1 MSQSQPLHL
10 AVTGMSCAA
19 CASRIERVLNRLDG
33 VSASVNFA
41 SEKAVISLDDA
52 RSSSSD
58 VIAAIRKAGFDVA
71 DQRVSLAVDGM
82 SCVACAARIEKVL
95 NKVDGVTATVNFAA
109 GRAQVS
115 VTPGSATP
123 EFLIARIERAGF
135 TARQVTVGDR
145 EAERR
150 RRAQAW
156 NKDRNACVVAAVLS
170 FPLLFEM
177 AAMFFGQAHWL
188 PGWFQWLLAT
198 PVQFW
203 CGRHFYRRAWSALRS
218 GTANM
223 DVLVTLGTSVA
234 YLSSLVTLLMS
245 EHGDLYF
252 EASAAIITLVL
263 LGKLLEGRA
272 KAKTGD
278 AIEGLLRLQPRIAHV
293 DVDGEWQDRDV
304 ASLRCGEVFLVR
316 PGESVPVDGVVIDG
330 LSEVNEAMLTGE
342 SQPVVKQAEAQVYAA
357 TQNHSG
363 ALRVRAT
370 GVGSDTALSRIVRL
384 VEEAQGSKASVQRL
398 TDRVSAIFV
407 PVVIAIAIA
416 VLAFAANWLVTGQW
430 DASLI
435 NAVAVLVIACPCA
448 LGLATPTAIMV
459 GTGQGARAGILFRN
473 ASALENARRL
483 QVLVMDKTGTLTE
496 GQPSVV
502 NVLPADGVS
511 ENELLSL
518 AMGLEQHSEHP
529 LGQALVKY
537 AQQVGTTAAE
547 VHGFSAIVGRGISAQ
562 AGDSA
567 VILGSPT
574 FLTSR
579 GVAFD
584 AATPAQQEQEGRTV
598 VGLARDGQLLGY
610 VCFDDRL
617 REDAAETVEALHRQG
632 IRVVMLTGD
641 NARAAARVAERA
653 GIRQCIAEVLPEQKA
668 EQIARLQAE
677 GHCVGMV
684 GDGINDAPALAIADV
699 GFAVG
704 AGSNI
709 ALDTADVVL
718 MQNRLGGLPDAISL
732 SRATLNKVRQ
742 NLFFAFFYNVL
753 GIPLAAFGLLSPV
766 IAGSAMA
773 LSSVSVLSNSLWLR
787 RWKPRG
793 KHDKGLTN
801 VQNRGV

>member
-123 EFLIARIERAGF
+123 EFLSGRIERAGF

-156 NKDRNACVVAAVLS
+156 KKDRNACVVAAVLS

-278 AIEGLLRLQPRIAHV
+278 AIEGLLRLQPQIAHV

-407 PVVIAIAIA
+407 PVVIAIA

-709 ALDTADVVL
+709 ALGTADVVL

>member
-123 EFLIARIERAGF
+123 EFLIGRIERAGF

-156 NKDRNACVVAAVLS
+156 KKDRNACVVAAVLS

-278 AIEGLLRLQPRIAHV
+278 AIEGLLRLQPQIAHV

-316 PGESVPVDGVVIDG
+316 PGESLPVDGVVIDG

-407 PVVIAIAIA
+407 PVVIAIA

-459 GTGQGARAGILFRN
+459 GTGQGARAGILFGN

-502 NVLPADGVS
+502 NVLPVDGVS

-579 GVAFD
+579 GVVFD

>member
-41 SEKAVISLDDA
+41 SEKAVVRLDDA

-71 DQRVSLAVDGM
+71 DQRVSLFVDGM

-95 NKVDGVTATVNFAA
+95 NKVDGVRATVNFAA

-123 EFLIARIERAGF
+123 ESLIARIERAGF
-135 TARQVTVGDR
+135 TARQATVADR
-145 EAERR
+145 EAERQ
-150 RRAQAW
+150 RRAQSW
-156 NKDRNACVVAAVLS
+156 KKDRHACVVAAVLS

-278 AIEGLLRLQPRIAHV
+278 AIEGLLRLQPQIAHV

-342 SQPVVKQAEAQVYAA
+342 SQPVMKQAEAQVYAA

-370 GVGSDTALSRIVRL
+370 GVGSDTTLSRIVRL

-407 PVVIAIAIA
+407 PVVIAIA
-416 VLAFAANWLVTGQW
+416 VLTFAANWLVTGQW
-430 DASLI
+430 DASLV

-448 LGLATPTAIMV
+448 LGLATPTAMMV

-496 GQPSVV
+496 GRPSVV

-511 ENELLSL
+511 EDELLSL

-537 AQQVGTTAAE
+537 AQQVGTSAAE

-579 GVAFD
+579 GVVFD
-584 AATPAQQEQEGRTV
+584 AATPAEQEQQGRTV
-598 VGLARDGQLLGY
+598 VGLARDGKLLGY
-610 VCFDDRL
+610 ICFDDRL

-668 EQIARLQAE
+668 EQIARLQAQ

-704 AGSNI
+704 AGTNI

-732 SRATLNKVRQ
+732 SRATINKVRQ

-793 KHDKGLTN
+793 NNNNGLTN
-801 VQNRGV
+801 VRNRGV

>member
-41 SEKAVISLDDA
+41 SEKAVISLDAA

-123 EFLIARIERAGF
+123 EFLVARIERAGF

-156 NKDRNACVVAAVLS
+156 KKDRNACVVAAVLS

-278 AIEGLLRLQPRIAHV
+278 AIEGLLRLQPQIAHV

-342 SQPVVKQAEAQVYAA
+342 SQPVVKQAGAQVYAA

-407 PVVIAIAIA
+407 PVVIAIA

-579 GVAFD
+579 GVVFD

>member
-71 DQRVSLAVDGM
+71 DLRVSLAVDGM

-156 NKDRNACVVAAVLS
+156 KKDRNACVVAAVLS

-278 AIEGLLRLQPRIAHV
+278 AIEGLLRLQPQIAHV

-370 GVGSDTALSRIVRL
+370 GVGTDTALSRIVRL

-407 PVVIAIAIA
+407 PVVIAIA
-416 VLAFAANWLVTGQW
+416 VLAFAANGLVTGQW

-537 AQQVGTTAAE
+537 AQQDGTTAAE

-632 IRVVMLTGD
+632 IRVVVLTGD

-793 KHDKGLTN
+793 KHDRGLTN

>member
-95 NKVDGVTATVNFAA
+95 NKADGVTATVNFAA

-123 EFLIARIERAGF
+123 EFLIGRIERAGF

-156 NKDRNACVVAAVLS
+156 KKDRNACVVAAVLS

-278 AIEGLLRLQPRIAHV
+278 AIEGLLRLQPQIAHV

-407 PVVIAIAIA
+407 PVVIAIA

-502 NVLPADGVS
+502 NVLPVDGVS

>member
-52 RSSSSD
+52 LSSSSD

-123 EFLIARIERAGF
+123 EFLIGRIERAGF

-156 NKDRNACVVAAVLS
+156 KKDRNACVVAAVLS

-278 AIEGLLRLQPRIAHV
+278 AIEGLLRLQPQIAHV

-342 SQPVVKQAEAQVYAA
+342 SQPVVKQAGAQVYAA

-407 PVVIAIAIA
+407 PVVIAIA

-579 GVAFD
+579 GVVFD

-668 EQIARLQAE
+668 ERIARLQAE

>member
-1 MSQSQPLHL
+1 MSQPQPLHL

-33 VSASVNFA
+33 VSANVNFA
-41 SEKAVISLDDA
+41 REKAVVRLDDA
-52 RSSSSD
+52 RSTSND

-95 NKVDGVTATVNFAA
+95 NKVEGVTAAVNFAA

-123 EFLIARIERAGF
+123 ESLIARIERAGF
-135 TARQVTVGDR
+135 TARQVMAGDL
-145 EAERR
+145 EAERQR
-150 RRAQAW
+150 RDQAW
-156 NKDRNACVVAAVLS
+156 KKDRNALLVAAVLS

-177 AAMFFGQAHWL
+177 VAMFFGQAHWL

-234 YLSSLVTLLMS
+234 YALSLVTLLTS

-263 LGKLLEGRA
+263 LGKLLEGKA
-272 KAKTGD
+272 KSKTGD
-278 AIEGLLRLQPRIAHV
+278 AIEGLLRLQPPIAHV

-304 ASLRCGEVFLVR
+304 ASLRSGDVFLVR

-342 SQPVVKQAEAQVYAA
+342 SQPVVKQADAQVYAA

-398 TDRVSAIFV
+398 ADRVSAIFV
-407 PVVIAIAIA
+407 PVVITIA
-416 VLAFAANWLVTGQW
+416 VLAFVINWLVTGQW
-430 DASLI
+430 ETSLV

-473 ASALENARRL
+473 ASALENAQQL

-496 GQPSVV
+496 GQPAVV
-502 NVLPADGVS
+502 NVLPADGVT
-511 ENELLSL
+511 EDELLSL
-518 AMGLEQHSEHP
+518 AMGLEQNSEHP

-537 AQQVGTTAAE
+537 AQQAGATAAE
-547 VHGFSAIVGRGISAQ
+547 ARGFNAIVGRGISAQ
-562 AGDSA
+562 IGDSS

-574 FLTSR
+574 FLASR

-584 AATPAQQEQEGRTV
+584 SALPALQEQKGLTV
-598 VGLARDGQLLGY
+598 VGLARDEQLLGY
-610 VCFDDRL
+610 VCFEDRL
-617 REDAAETVEALHRQG
+617 RDDAVATVETLHRQG

-641 NARAAARVAERA
+641 NARAAERVAERA
-653 GIRQCIAEVLPEQKA
+653 GIRQFIAEVLPEQKA

-677 GHCVGMV
+677 GYCVGMV
-684 GDGINDAPALAIADV
+684 GDGINDAPALAAADV

-753 GIPLAAFGLLSPV
+753 GIPLAAFGLLNPV

-787 RWKPRG
+787 RWKPRR
-793 KHDKGLTN
+793 KG
-801 VQNRGV
+801 

>member
-10 AVTGMSCAA
+10 TVTGMSCAA

-33 VSASVNFA
+33 VSANVNFA
-41 SEKAVISLDDA
+41 SEKAVVSLDDA
-52 RSSSSD
+52 RSSSTD

-145 EAERR
+145 EAERQ

-156 NKDRNACVVAAVLS
+156 KKDRNACVAAAVLS
-170 FPLLFEM
+170 FPLLLEM
-177 AAMFFGQAHWL
+177 AAMFFGQTHWL
-188 PGWFQWLLAT
+188 PGWCQWLLAT

-278 AIEGLLRLQPRIAHV
+278 AIESLLRLQPQLAHV

-407 PVVIAIAIA
+407 PVVIVIA
-416 VLAFAANWLVTGQW
+416 VLTFAANWLVTGLW
-430 DASLI
+430 DAGLV

-496 GQPSVV
+496 GRPSVV
-502 NVLPADGVS
+502 KVLPADGVS
-511 ENELLSL
+511 EDELLSL

-537 AQQVGTTAAE
+537 AQQVGASAAE
-547 VHGFSAIVGRGISAQ
+547 VHGFSAIVGRGIRAQ
-562 AGDSA
+562 MGDSTL
-567 VILGSPT
+567 ILGSPR

-579 GVAFD
+579 GVVFD
-584 AATPAQQEQEGRTV
+584 TAIPAVQEQEGLTV

-617 REDAAETVEALHRQG
+617 RADAVETVKTLHRQG

-653 GIRQCIAEVLPEQKA
+653 GIHAFFAEVLPEQKA
-668 EQIARLQAE
+668 EQIARLRAE

-718 MQNRLGGLPDAISL
+718 MQSRLGGLPDAISL

-793 KHDKGLTN
+793 KRNNGLTN
-801 VQNRGV
+801 VENRGV

>member
-10 AVTGMSCAA
+10 TVTGMSCAA

-33 VSASVNFA
+33 VSANVNFA
-41 SEKAVISLDDA
+41 SEKAVVSLDDA
-52 RSSSSD
+52 RSSSTD

-123 EFLIARIERAGF
+123 EFLIGRIERAGF

-156 NKDRNACVVAAVLS
+156 KKDRNACVVAAVLS

-278 AIEGLLRLQPRIAHV
+278 AIEGLLRLQPQIAHV
-293 DVDGEWQDRDV
+293 DVDGEWQERDV

-407 PVVIAIAIA
+407 PVVIVIA
-416 VLAFAANWLVTGQW
+416 VLTFAANWLVTGLW
-430 DASLI
+430 DAGLV

-496 GQPSVV
+496 GRPSVV
-502 NVLPADGVS
+502 KVLPADGVS
-511 ENELLSL
+511 EDELLSL

-537 AQQVGTTAAE
+537 AQQVGASAAE
-547 VHGFSAIVGRGISAQ
+547 VHGFSAIVGRGIRAQ
-562 AGDSA
+562 MGDSTL
-567 VILGSPT
+567 ILGSPR

-579 GVAFD
+579 GVVFD
-584 AATPAQQEQEGRTV
+584 TAIPAVQEQEGLTV

-617 REDAAETVEALHRQG
+617 RADAVETVNTLHRQG

-653 GIRQCIAEVLPEQKA
+653 GIHAFFAEVLPEQKA
-668 EQIARLQAE
+668 EQIARLRAE

-718 MQNRLGGLPDAISL
+718 MQSRLGGLPDAISL

-793 KHDKGLTN
+793 KRNNGLTN

>member
-52 RSSSSD
+52 LSSSSD

-123 EFLIARIERAGF
+123 EFLIGRIERAGF

-156 NKDRNACVVAAVLS
+156 KKDRNACVVAAVLS

-278 AIEGLLRLQPRIAHV
+278 AIEGLLRLQPQIAHV

-342 SQPVVKQAEAQVYAA
+342 SQPVVKQAGAQVYAA

-407 PVVIAIAIA
+407 PVVIAIA

-502 NVLPADGVS
+502 NVLPVDGVS

-579 GVAFD
+579 GVVFD

-801 VQNRGV
+801 VQNRGM

>member
-41 SEKAVISLDDA
+41 SEKAVVSLDDA

-123 EFLIARIERAGF
+123 EFLIGRIERAGF

-156 NKDRNACVVAAVLS
+156 KKDRNACVVAAVLS

-278 AIEGLLRLQPRIAHV
+278 AIEGLLRLQPQIAHV

-407 PVVIAIAIA
+407 PVVIAIA

-579 GVAFD
+579 GVVFD

-617 REDAAETVEALHRQG
+617 REDAAEAVEALHRQG

-793 KHDKGLTN
+793 NHDKGLTN

>member
-41 SEKAVISLDDA
+41 SEKAVVSLDDA

-123 EFLIARIERAGF
+123 EFLIGRIERAGF

-156 NKDRNACVVAAVLS
+156 KKDRNACVAAAVLS

-278 AIEGLLRLQPRIAHV
+278 AIEGLLRLQPQIAHV
-293 DVDGEWQDRDV
+293 DVDGDWQDRDV

-363 ALRVRAT
+363 VLRVRAT

-407 PVVIAIAIA
+407 PVVIAIA

-617 REDAAETVEALHRQG
+617 REDAAKTVEALHRQG

>member
-10 AVTGMSCAA
+10 TVTGMSCAA

-33 VSASVNFA
+33 VSANVNFA
-41 SEKAVISLDDA
+41 SEKAVVSLDDA
-52 RSSSSD
+52 RSSSTD

-145 EAERR
+145 EAERQ

-156 NKDRNACVVAAVLS
+156 KKDRNACVAAAVLS
-170 FPLLFEM
+170 FPLLLEM
-177 AAMFFGQAHWL
+177 AAMFFGQTHWL
-188 PGWFQWLLAT
+188 PGWYQWLLAT

-234 YLSSLVTLLMS
+234 YLSSLVTLLLS
-245 EHGDLYF
+245 KHGDLYF

-278 AIEGLLRLQPRIAHV
+278 AIESLLRLQPQLAHV

-407 PVVIAIAIA
+407 PVVIVIA
-416 VLAFAANWLVTGQW
+416 VLTFAANWLVTGLW
-430 DASLI
+430 DAGLV

-496 GQPSVV
+496 GRPSVV
-502 NVLPADGVS
+502 KVLPADGVS
-511 ENELLSL
+511 EDELLSL

-537 AQQVGTTAAE
+537 AQQVGASAAE
-547 VHGFSAIVGRGISAQ
+547 VHGFSAIVGRGIRAQ
-562 AGDSA
+562 MGDSTL
-567 VILGSPT
+567 ILGSPR

-579 GVAFD
+579 GVVFD
-584 AATPAQQEQEGRTV
+584 TAIPAVQEQEGLTV

-617 REDAAETVEALHRQG
+617 RADAVETVKTLHRQG

-653 GIRQCIAEVLPEQKA
+653 GIHAFFAEVLPEQKA
-668 EQIARLQAE
+668 EQIARLRAE

-718 MQNRLGGLPDAISL
+718 MQSRLGGLPDAISL

-793 KHDKGLTN
+793 KRNNGLTN

>member
-123 EFLIARIERAGF
+123 EFLIGRIERAGF

-156 NKDRNACVVAAVLS
+156 KKDRNACVVAAVLS

-278 AIEGLLRLQPRIAHV
+278 AIEGLLRLQPQIAHV

-370 GVGSDTALSRIVRL
+370 GVGSDTALSCIVRL

-407 PVVIAIAIA
+407 PVVTAIA
-416 VLAFAANWLVTGQW
+416 VLAFAANWLITGQW

-579 GVAFD
+579 GVVFD

-668 EQIARLQAE
+668 QQIARLQAE

>member
-123 EFLIARIERAGF
+123 EFLIGRIERAGF

-156 NKDRNACVVAAVLS
+156 KKDRNACVVAAVLS

-278 AIEGLLRLQPRIAHV
+278 AIEGLLRLQPQIAHV

-342 SQPVVKQAEAQVYAA
+342 SQPVVKQAGAQVYAA

-407 PVVIAIAIA
+407 PVVIAIA
-416 VLAFAANWLVTGQW
+416 VLAFAANWLITGQW

-579 GVAFD
+579 GVVFD

>member
-123 EFLIARIERAGF
+123 EFLVARIERAGF

-156 NKDRNACVVAAVLS
+156 KKDRNACVVAAVLS

-278 AIEGLLRLQPRIAHV
+278 AIEGLLRLQPQIAHV

-407 PVVIAIAIA
+407 PVVTAIA
-416 VLAFAANWLVTGQW
+416 VLAFAANWLITGQW

-793 KHDKGLTN
+793 NHDKGLTN

>member
-156 NKDRNACVVAAVLS
+156 KKDRNACVVAAVLS

-278 AIEGLLRLQPRIAHV
+278 AIEGLLRLQPQIAHV

-407 PVVIAIAIA
+407 PVVIAIA

-579 GVAFD
+579 GVVFD

>member
-10 AVTGMSCAA
+10 VVTGMSCAA

-95 NKVDGVTATVNFAA
+95 NKVDGVKATVNFAA

-156 NKDRNACVVAAVLS
+156 KKDRNACVVAAVLS

-234 YLSSLVTLLMS
+234 YLSSLMTLLMS

-278 AIEGLLRLQPRIAHV
+278 AIEGLLRLQPQIAHV

-342 SQPVVKQAEAQVYAA
+342 SQPVVKQAGAQVYAA

-407 PVVIAIAIA
+407 PVVITIA
-416 VLAFAANWLVTGQW
+416 VLAFTANWLVTGQW

-579 GVAFD
+579 GVVFD

>member
-150 RRAQAW
+150 RRAEAW
-156 NKDRNACVVAAVLS
+156 KKDRNACVVAAVLS

-278 AIEGLLRLQPRIAHV
+278 AIEGLLRLQPQIAHV

-407 PVVIAIAIA
+407 PVVTAIA
-416 VLAFAANWLVTGQW
+416 VLAFAANWLITGQW

>member
-41 SEKAVISLDDA
+41 SEKAVVSLDDA

-156 NKDRNACVVAAVLS
+156 KKDRNACVVAAVLS

-234 YLSSLVTLLMS
+234 YLSSLMTLLMS

-278 AIEGLLRLQPRIAHV
+278 AIEGLLRLQPQIAHV

-407 PVVIAIAIA
+407 PVVTAIA

-430 DASLI
+430 DASLV

-502 NVLPADGVS
+502 NVLPVDGVS

-610 VCFDDRL
+610 FCFDDRL

>member
-1 MSQSQPLHL
+1 MSSSQPLHL

-19 CASRIERVLNRLDG
+19 CASRIERVLNRMDG
-33 VSASVNFA
+33 VSANVNFA
-41 SEKAVISLDDA
+41 SEKAVVRLDDA
-52 RSSSSD
+52 RSTSND

-71 DQRVSLAVDGM
+71 DRRVSLAVDGM

-95 NKVDGVTATVNFAA
+95 NNVEGVTATVNFAA

-123 EFLIARIERAGF
+123 ESLIARIECAGF
-135 TARQVTVGDR
+135 MARQVTAGDR
-145 EAERR
+145 KAERQR
-150 RRAQAW
+150 RDQAW
-156 NKDRNACVVAAVLS
+156 KKDRNAWVVAAVLS

-177 AAMFFGQAHWL
+177 GAMFFGQAHWL

-234 YLSSLVTLLMS
+234 YALSLVTLLTS

-263 LGKLLEGRA
+263 LGKLLEGKA
-272 KAKTGD
+272 KTKTGD
-278 AIEGLLRLQPRIAHV
+278 AIEGLLRLQPQIAHV
-293 DVDGEWQDRDV
+293 EVDGEWQDRDV
-304 ASLRCGEVFLVR
+304 ASLRSGDVFLVR

-370 GVGSDTALSRIVRL
+370 GVGGDTALSRIVRL
-384 VEEAQGSKASVQRL
+384 VEEAQASKAGVQRL
-398 TDRVSAIFV
+398 ADRVSAIFV
-407 PVVIAIAIA
+407 PVVIAIA
-416 VLAFAANWLVTGQW
+416 VLAFVINGLVTGRW
-430 DASLI
+430 EASLV

-473 ASALENARRL
+473 AVALENAQQL

-502 NVLPADGVS
+502 NVLPVDGVS
-511 ENELLSL
+511 KDELLSL
-518 AMGLEQHSEHP
+518 AMGMEQNSEHP

-537 AQQVGTTAAE
+537 AQLAGMTAAE

-562 AGDSA
+562 RGDSA
-567 VILGSPT
+567 LILGSPT
-574 FLTSR
+574 FLASC
-579 GVAFD
+579 GVVFD
-584 AATPAQQEQEGRTV
+584 AAIPAMQEQEGLTV

-610 VCFDDRL
+610 ICFDDRL
-617 REDAAETVEALHRQG
+617 REDAVKTVETLHRQG

-641 NARAAARVAERA
+641 NARAAKRVAERA
-653 GIRQCIAEVLPEQKA
+653 GIRQFIAEVLPEQKA

-677 GHCVGMV
+677 GYCVGMV
-684 GDGINDAPALAIADV
+684 GDGINDAPALAIANV

-753 GIPLAAFGLLSPV
+753 GIPLAAFGLLNPV

-787 RWKPRG
+787 RWNPRR
-793 KHDKGLTN
+793 KG
-801 VQNRGV
+801 

>member
-156 NKDRNACVVAAVLS
+156 KKDRNACVVAAVLS

-278 AIEGLLRLQPRIAHV
+278 AIEGLLRLQPQIAHV

-342 SQPVVKQAEAQVYAA
+342 SQPVVKQAGVQVYAA

-407 PVVIAIAIA
+407 PVVIAIA

-430 DASLI
+430 DASLV

-502 NVLPADGVS
+502 NVLPVDGVS
-511 ENELLSL
+511 KNELLSL

-567 VILGSPT
+567 VILGSPM

-579 GVAFD
+579 GVVFD

-793 KHDKGLTN
+793 NHDKGLTN

>member
-123 EFLIARIERAGF
+123 EFLIGRIERAGF

-156 NKDRNACVVAAVLS
+156 KKDRNACVVAAVLS

-234 YLSSLVTLLMS
+234 YLSSLMTLLMS

-278 AIEGLLRLQPRIAHV
+278 AIEGLLRLQPQIAHV

-304 ASLRCGEVFLVR
+304 ASLRYGEVFLVR

-407 PVVIAIAIA
+407 PVVIAIA

-502 NVLPADGVS
+502 NVLPVDGVS

-579 GVAFD
+579 GVVFD

>member
-123 EFLIARIERAGF
+123 EFLIGRIERAGF

-156 NKDRNACVVAAVLS
+156 KKDRNACVVAAVLS

-278 AIEGLLRLQPRIAHV
+278 AIEGLLRLQPQIAHV

-407 PVVIAIAIA
+407 PVVIAIA

-430 DASLI
+430 DASLV

-579 GVAFD
+579 GVVFD

>member
-156 NKDRNACVVAAVLS
+156 KKDRNACVVAAVLS

-278 AIEGLLRLQPRIAHV
+278 AIEGLLRLQPQIAHV

-370 GVGSDTALSRIVRL
+370 GVGTDTALSRIVRL

-407 PVVIAIAIA
+407 PVVIAIA
-416 VLAFAANWLVTGQW
+416 VLAFAANGLVTGQW

-579 GVAFD
+579 GVVFD